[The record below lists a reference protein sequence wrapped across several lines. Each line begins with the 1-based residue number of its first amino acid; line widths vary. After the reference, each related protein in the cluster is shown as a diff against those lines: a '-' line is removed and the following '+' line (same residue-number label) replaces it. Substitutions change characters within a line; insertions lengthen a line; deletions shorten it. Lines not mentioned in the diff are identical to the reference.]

1 MTRFPVNV
9 ATVRIA
15 FACAIALA
23 GSGAALAHAVLHHAS
38 PEASSS
44 VSESPHE
51 VTLTFTDTLEAAFS
65 SADVT
70 DSTGARVNEGKS
82 QVNGNTIRIGLM
94 TLLPGSYRVHWRVL
108 SVDTHRSEGSFTFS
122 VNGR

>member
-1 MTRFPVNV
+1 MNQKITK
-9 ATVRIA
+9 ASIRIA

-38 PEASSS
+38 PEADSS

-65 SADVT
+65 SAAVT
-70 DSTGARVNEGKS
+70 DSSGMRVNEGKS
-82 QVNGNTIRIGLM
+82 QVNGNMIRIGLK
-94 TLLPGSYRVHWRVL
+94 TLSPGSYRVHWRAVSL
-108 SVDTHRSEGSFTFS
+108 DTHRSEGSFAFS
-122 VNGR
+122 VSGQ